1 LNYKV
6 TPLYEE
12 CKKLGGRFVDF
23 HGWYLPVQFEGIIAE
38 HLHVRSYVGIF
49 DCSHMSEF
57 VVEGEDNISTFS
69 RHTCEDFSILP
80 SGKCKYTALLDNDG
94 KIVDDIVGLK
104 LDESSLFI
112 VANSVTREK
121 VASIICDT
129 EINGEDISDELVK
142 IDIQGPKTRDVLLEL
157 GFDFV
162 ADLKF
167 WTGKECYC
175 GRHFI
180 IVTRAGY
187 TGELGYEF
195 YLSEEAGIE
204 VWRKLVNHP
213 MIKPCGLGAR
223 DTLRTEMGFP
233 LSGQDILPG
242 MTPLN
247 ASMDR
252 FINWE
257 HEFIGKEY
265 LLTQKKNNDYPRLV
279 GIKTHSRQ
287 APRHGQ
293 NLLLNSS
300 VKGVVTSGTFGP
312 SVGVGVGIA
321 YLEADASE
329 PGTEL
334 EIEGRGLKVEVCE
347 VPIYK
352 NGTARIRFS

>member
-1 LNYKV
+1 MNYKI

-23 HGWYLPVQFEGIIAE
+23 NGWYLPVQFEGIIAE
-38 HLHVRSYVGIF
+38 HLHVRTSVGIF

-57 VVEGEDNISTFS
+57 VVEGSDNIASFS
-69 RHTCEDFSILP
+69 RHTCENFTKLP
-80 SGKCKYTALLDNDG
+80 VGKCKYTALLSPNG

-104 LDESSLFI
+104 LDSQTLFI
-112 VANSVTREK
+112 IANAVTREK
-121 VASIICDT
+121 VAEIICNSG
-129 EINGEDISDELVK
+129 INGEDISDELVK
-142 IDIQGPKTRDVLLEL
+142 IDIQGPKSREVLLEL
-157 GFDFV
+157 GWGFV
-162 ADLKF
+162 SDMKF

-195 YLSEEAGIE
+195 YLSYEAGIE
-204 VWRKLVNHP
+204 VWRKLVSHP
-213 MIKPCGLGAR
+213 LVKPCGLGAR

-233 LSGQDILPG
+233 LSGQDLLPD

-257 HEFIGKEY
+257 HNFLGKEI
-265 LLTQKKNNDYPRLV
+265 LLAQRQSNNYPRLA
-279 GIKTHSRQ
+279 GIRTHTRQ

-293 NLLLNSS
+293 NLLLNG
-300 VKGVVTSGTFGP
+300 VIKGVITSGTFGP
-312 SVGVGVGIA
+312 SVGTGVGIA
-321 YLEADASE
+321 YLQPDVSS

-334 EIEGRGLKVEVCE
+334 EVEGRNIKVEVCE
-347 VPIYK
+347 LPIYK
-352 NGTARIRFS
+352 NGTARIKFS